1 MWAGPEWQ
9 RLGANRRGH
18 DWLVGD
24 LHGHRAQLDQALTD
38 AGFDVEHDR
47 LFATGDLVDRG
58 DDPLGTLRL
67 LNKPWFYS
75 VPGNHDLMLLAR
87 MGLLRRGPVMR
98 AQIRLY
104 AQAWDVGFTSEQRQE
119 LFELLDKV
127 RRLPLALVVDGLVPF
142 WVVHAQRPMT
152 NGHPWTDARMQ
163 RTGALASRL
172 PELTW
177 SRRVARDA
185 LWSVRLGAVA
195 RPIPEHDLRRP
206 DHELMRLCQG
216 VHLHG
221 IDPLWE
227 PGVGLTYTGHTIV
240 PQPMLHR
247 SHLMIDG
254 GPYKPGGRLN
264 LLRHDRVVAALAST
278 LPTLPLG

>member
-1 MWAGPEWQ
+1 MWAGPEWL
-9 RLGANRRGH
+9 RLGANRLGH

-24 LHGHRAQLDQALTD
+24 LHGHRTLLMQALTD
-38 AGFDVEHDR
+38 AGFDVQHDR

-58 DDPLGTLRL
+58 AESLETLRL
-67 LNKPWFYS
+67 LNEPWFHT
-75 VPGNHDLMLLAR
+75 VLGNHDRLLLAR
-87 MGLLRRGPVMR
+87 LGVLRGGPVMH

-104 AQAWDVGFTSEQRQE
+104 TQAWDVNFTAEQRRE
-119 LFELLDKV
+119 LFELLEKV
-127 RRLPLALVVDGLVPF
+127 RRLPLVMVVDGLVPF
-142 WVVHAQRPMT
+142 WVVHAQRPT
-152 NGHPWTDARMQ
+152 SNGHPWTDARML
-163 RTGALASRL
+163 RAGALASRL
-172 PELTW
+172 PALTW

-185 LWSVRLGAVA
+185 LWHAHLGADS
-195 RPIPEHDLRRP
+195 RTLPEHNPRRP

-240 PQPMLHR
+240 PRPMLHR

-264 LLRHDRVVAALAST
+264 LLRHDRVVAALASA
-278 LPTLPLG
+278 LPARFLA